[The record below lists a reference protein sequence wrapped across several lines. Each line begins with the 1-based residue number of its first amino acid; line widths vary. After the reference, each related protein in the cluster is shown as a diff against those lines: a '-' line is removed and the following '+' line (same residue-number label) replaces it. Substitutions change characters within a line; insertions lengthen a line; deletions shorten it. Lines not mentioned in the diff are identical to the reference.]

1 MVLTL
6 SAPAPKPP
14 PGRRYVRPPAPL
26 HFPVEEKVPETFEH
40 FRSRVLLFDSTDREL
55 EGRAVVATDVFV
67 YWDPT
72 DPKKNLAPD
81 LVVRLGP
88 PGTLVTSWK
97 TWERGAPQLGV
108 EITSASDAP
117 ERQLEIKL
125 ERYRRAGIAEVVR
138 FDANDRERLL
148 RIWDLIDGD
157 LVERVVETPEARF
170 SDALGLYFCFREHE
184 KLGLTLRLSRDPSGD
199 DVLPTREEAERAAKE
214 AALAAKDAALAAK
227 DAALAGTETALRE
240 KEAALARIAELEAEL
255 AKRR

>member
-6 SAPAPKPP
+6 SAPAPKHP

-55 EGRAVVATDVFV
+55 ESRAVVATDVFV

-81 LVVRLGP
+81 LVVRIGP
-88 PGTLVTSWK
+88 PGKLVTSWK

-117 ERQLEIKL
+117 ERELEIKL

-138 FDANDRERLL
+138 FDANDDNRPL

-157 LVERVVETPEARF
+157 LVERIVETSEARL
-170 SDALGLYFCFREHE
+170 SDTLGLYFCFRLDE
-184 KLGLTLRLSRDPSGD
+184 KLGLTLRLSRDPSGAD
-199 DVLPTREEAERAAKE
+199 ILPTREEAERAAKE
-214 AALAAKDAALAAK
+214 AALA
-227 DAALAGTETALRE
+227 
-240 KEAALARIAELEAEL
+240 
-255 AKRR
+255 